1 MKKNLYKG
9 KFIVFEGLDGSGLS
23 TQAKLLGDYLQN
35 RGPAHI
41 ATPARSD
48 AASSGERSV
57 AGGREVILT
66 KEPTMDSEAG
76 RQIRAILDEKI
87 KIEAAEIQ
95 RLFVQDRKEHLDN
108 LIVPALKAEKMVI
121 SDRYFFSTLAFG
133 AVSSNLEWL
142 IGLNKDFLLPD
153 MTFLLLVRPEICVDR
168 IIKRGEGVKLFE
180 KLPTLE
186 KVYKNY
192 QIIAERFENIH
203 VVNGEE
209 SAEEVFEEIKNE
221 ISKLLK

>member
-48 AASSGERSV
+48 AVSSGERSV

-108 LIVPALKAEKMVI
+108 LIIPALRAGKIVI

>member
-108 LIVPALKAEKMVI
+108 LIIPALRAGKIVI

>member
-1 MKKNLYKG
+1 
-9 KFIVFEGLDGSGLS
+9 
-23 TQAKLLGDYLQN
+23 
-35 RGPAHI
+35 
-41 ATPARSD
+41 
-48 AASSGERSV
+48 
-57 AGGREVILT
+57 
-66 KEPTMDSEAG
+66 
-76 RQIRAILDEKI
+76 
-87 KIEAAEIQ
+87 
-95 RLFVQDRKEHLDN
+95 
-108 LIVPALKAEKMVI
+108 
-121 SDRYFFSTLAFG
+121 
-133 AVSSNLEWL
+133 
-142 IGLNKDFLLPD
+142 

>member
-108 LIVPALKAEKMVI
+108 LIVPALRAGKIVI

-192 QIIAERFENIH
+192 QIIAERFENVY

>member
-133 AVSSNLEWL
+133 AVSSNLEWF

>member
-108 LIVPALKAEKMVI
+108 LIIPALRAGKIVI

-192 QIIAERFENIH
+192 QIIAERFENVY

>member
-1 MKKNLYKG
+1 M
-9 KFIVFEGLDGSGLS
+9 VFEGLDGSGLS

-108 LIVPALKAEKMVI
+108 LIIPALRAGKIVI

-180 KLPTLE
+180 KLPT
-186 KVYKNY
+186 
-192 QIIAERFENIH
+192 
-203 VVNGEE
+203 
-209 SAEEVFEEIKNE
+209 
-221 ISKLLK
+221 

>member
-192 QIIAERFENIH
+192 QIIAERFENVY

>member
-1 MKKNLYKG
+1 MTKNLYKG

-192 QIIAERFENIH
+192 QIIAERFENVY

>member
-1 MKKNLYKG
+1 
-9 KFIVFEGLDGSGLS
+9 
-23 TQAKLLGDYLQN
+23 
-35 RGPAHI
+35 
-41 ATPARSD
+41 
-48 AASSGERSV
+48 V

-108 LIVPALKAEKMVI
+108 LIIPALRAGKIVI

>member
-41 ATPARSD
+41 VAPARSD

-76 RQIRAILDEKI
+76 RRIRAILDEKI

-108 LIVPALKAEKMVI
+108 LIIPALRAGKIVI

>member
-41 ATPARSD
+41 AAPARSD